1 MPASKKNSKILIAP
15 DSFKDC
21 LPAQDVA
28 RYIGEGIKE
37 KLPEAK
43 IRLFPVADGGEGT
56 AACIAFNRG
65 GRWKELTV
73 SDPLH
78 RPAGSRYLILEDEST
93 AVIELASASGLEMLA
108 AGERNA
114 LKTSTL
120 GTGELIRDA
129 LDSGIQHIILT
140 IGGSATVDGGVGIA
154 YALGF
159 RFYDEQGN
167 DLSPSGEITAMI
179 SRIDSSN
186 AHPRLQE
193 AEITIACD
201 VRNVLNG
208 PEGAARVYGPQ
219 KGADEKAVAILEKG
233 LANLSALV
241 QLETGFGADMH
252 PGTGAAGGAALF
264 LMAYGKGI
272 LRNGFDIVAELT
284 GFDVLIRES
293 DIIITGEGRI
303 DTQTAYGKVVASV
316 AVMASATGKPLY
328 VVAGLAEGDRQELKE
343 QFSASEVY
351 SLMDFAESKEDSMQ
365 RAPVYLKRS
374 GNLIAGCLPGN

>member
-1 MPASKKNSKILIAP
+1 MSASKNISKILIAP

-21 LPAQDVA
+21 LPAEDVA

-43 IRLFPVADGGEGT
+43 ISLFPVADGGEGT
-56 AACIAFNRG
+56 ASCIAFNRG

-108 AGERNA
+108 PDERNA

-120 GTGELIRDA
+120 GTGELIKDV
-129 LDSGIQHIILT
+129 LDSGIQRIILT

-154 YALGF
+154 SALGL

-167 DLSPSGEITAMI
+167 NLSPSGEITARI

-186 AHPRLQE
+186 VHPRLRE
-193 AEITIACD
+193 TEITIACD

-219 KGADEKAVAILEKG
+219 KGADEEAVAILEKG

-241 QLETGFGADMH
+241 QLETGFNTDMH

-284 GFDVLIRES
+284 GFGVFIRES
-293 DIIITGEGRI
+293 EIIITGEGRI

-316 AVMASATGKPLY
+316 AGMASKAGNPLF
-328 VVAGLAEGDRQELKE
+328 VVAGLAEGNRQELKD

-351 SLMDFAESKEDSMQ
+351 SLMDFAESKEDSIQ
-365 RAPVYLKRS
+365 RAPVYLKRC
-374 GNLIAGCLPGN
+374 GNLIGECLPGD